1 MDDELQQILDA
12 CKVRDS
18 QRARKAS
25 TVHLAHTLE
34 VVAHCLIVYDDAART
49 GS

>member
-1 MDDELQQILDA
+1 VDDELQQILDA

-18 QRARKAS
+18 QRARKAL

-34 VVAHCLIVYDDAART
+34 VVAHCLTVYDDAART

>member
-1 MDDELQQILDA
+1 
-12 CKVRDS
+12 
-18 QRARKAS
+18 
-25 TVHLAHTLE
+25 VHLAHTLE